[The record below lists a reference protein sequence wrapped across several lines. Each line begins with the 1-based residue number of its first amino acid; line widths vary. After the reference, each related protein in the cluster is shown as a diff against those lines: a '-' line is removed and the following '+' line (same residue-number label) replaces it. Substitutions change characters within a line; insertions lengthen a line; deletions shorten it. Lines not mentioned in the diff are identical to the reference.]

1 MDRNIAIFNLK
12 VDIEG
17 KSDIISDVFKTL
29 ADAEVNVDII
39 VHNRLS
45 SNTKMSVG
53 FSVGK
58 ETSKVHDALKYM
70 DIEIAET
77 NGLSKVSAVGLGMQ
91 SHPGVASRFFSTLSG
106 VKIASH
112 MISTSEIKISAVIH
126 EDLADQAVKSST
138 RSSLTNKKE
147 KVLTFS
153 FLFSET
159 SNDSDHAFDLF
170 VS

>member
-1 MDRNIAIFNLK
+1 M
-12 VDIEG
+12 
-17 KSDIISDVFKTL
+17 
-29 ADAEVNVDII
+29 NVDII

-53 FSVGK
+53 FSVGVN
-58 ETSKVHDALKYM
+58 ETSKVHNALKYM
-70 DIEIAET
+70 DLEIAGNKRSEQD
-77 NGLSKVSAVGLGMQ
+77 LSGWLGNAVS
-91 SHPGVASRFFSTLSG
+91 SRGCKSLFSTLSG

-126 EDLADQAVKSST
+126 EDVADQAVRVLHEEFVKQI
-138 RSSLTNKKE
+138 KKE
-147 KVLTFS
+147 GINL
-153 FLFSET
+153 LFFISET